1 MLTTKQVRKVM
12 RNHLFDS
19 CDIWTNKTTGDTTN
33 IRRVKCYM
41 PNDNRK
47 ATNLINDLKK
57 AAGADNVRLTS
68 GEATYG
74 YGRPGITVRCIVE
87 TGSPF

>member
-1 MLTTKQVRKVM
+1 MLTTKQVRNIM

-19 CDIWTNKTTGDTTN
+19 RDIWTNKTTGDTTN

-41 PNDNRK
+41 PNDTRK
-47 ATNLINDLKK
+47 ATRLINDLKK
-57 AAGADNVRLTS
+57 AAGADNVNLTTNNH
-68 GEATYG
+68 AYG

-87 TGSPF
+87 NDAPF